1 MCIYDKGTLHLM
13 LCDHHTAAGDVFFP
27 VYTQVAE
34 WGIYVVA
41 VLLMLYKFGWGCFLL
56 VSNWVAGGIG
66 QIIKHIAQAPRPVT
80 WFAQHYPDVQLPA
93 IEGIEFKEWNS
104 FPSGHTI
111 TFFCLFL
118 VLTMVIEELYHTA
131 KRSYSVSGL
140 SAAGGLSA
148 KRSFSAAVYR
158 NHDSAF
164 LRSLHAER
172 RILVDI
178 VFSETPTG
186 FALTIGEHTA
196 TFDYPHEPARNAD
209 QALQTIRTQLAKL
222 GDTPYEAREI
232 HINLSQPYF
241 IPIATLNQWRR
252 QLTQNL

>member
-1 MCIYDKGTLHLM
+1 MRRLYYILSAILLAVLATLMCIYDKGTLHLM
-13 LCDHHTAAGDVFFP
+13 LCDHHTAAGDMFFP

-66 QIIKHIAQAPRPVT
+66 QIIKHLAQAPRPVT

-118 VLTMVIEELYHTA
+118 VLTLVIEERKPSLLLYSSTPLLLIGLAALGAYSRIYMSMHFAEDIFAGIILGVGITA
-131 KRSYSVSGL
+131 LL
-140 SAAGGLSA
+140 SL
-148 KRSFSAAVYR
+148 
-158 NHDSAF
+158 
-164 LRSLHAER
+164 
-172 RILVDI
+172 
-178 VFSETPTG
+178 
-186 FALTIGEHTA
+186 
-196 TFDYPHEPARNAD
+196 
-209 QALQTIRTQLAKL
+209 
-222 GDTPYEAREI
+222 
-232 HINLSQPYF
+232 F
-241 IPIATLNQWRR
+241 IPKLSNTRFWNA
-252 QLTQNL
+252 NLQSSIIIVPISQSLQANR

>member
-1 MCIYDKGTLHLM
+1 MRRLYYILSAILLAVLATLMCIYDKGTLHLM

-27 VYTQVAE
+27 IYTQVAE

-66 QIIKHIAQAPRPVT
+66 QIIKHLAHSPRPVT

-118 VLTMVIEELYHTA
+118 VLTLVIEERKPSLLLYSSTPLLLIGLAALGAYSRIYMSMHFAEDIFAGIILGVGITA
-131 KRSYSVSGL
+131 LLSLLIPKLQDTRFWNVSIR
-140 SAAGGLSA
+140 
-148 KRSFSAAVYR
+148 K
-158 NHDSAF
+158 
-164 LRSLHAER
+164 SL
-172 RILVDI
+172 
-178 VFSETPTG
+178 
-186 FALTIGEHTA
+186 
-196 TFDYPHEPARNAD
+196 
-209 QALQTIRTQLAKL
+209 QANR
-222 GDTPYEAREI
+222 
-232 HINLSQPYF
+232 
-241 IPIATLNQWRR
+241 
-252 QLTQNL
+252 

>member
-1 MCIYDKGTLHLM
+1 MRRLYYILSAILLAVLATLMCIYDKGTLHLM

-131 KRSYSVSGL
+131 KRSYSEAVFQRQRSFSVSGL
-140 SAAGGLSA
+140 SAAGGL
-148 KRSFSAAVYR
+148 
-158 NHDSAF
+158 
-164 LRSLHAER
+164 
-172 RILVDI
+172 
-178 VFSETPTG
+178 
-186 FALTIGEHTA
+186 FALATLGAYSRIYMSMHFAEDIFAGIILGVGITA
-196 TFDYPHEPARNAD
+196 
-209 QALQTIRTQLAKL
+209 L
-222 GDTPYEAREI
+222 
-232 HINLSQPYF
+232 LSLF
-241 IPIATLNQWRR
+241 IPKLSNTRFWNA
-252 QLTQNL
+252 NLHSSIFNHNCSN

>member
-1 MCIYDKGTLHLM
+1 M
-13 LCDHHTAAGDVFFP
+13 
-27 VYTQVAE
+27 
-34 WGIYVVA
+34 
-41 VLLMLYKFGWGCFLL
+41 
-56 VSNWVAGGIG
+56 
-66 QIIKHIAQAPRPVT
+66 
-80 WFAQHYPDVQLPA
+80 
-93 IEGIEFKEWNS
+93 
-104 FPSGHTI
+104 
-111 TFFCLFL
+111 
-118 VLTMVIEELYHTA
+118 
-131 KRSYSVSGL
+131 
-140 SAAGGLSA
+140 
-148 KRSFSAAVYR
+148 
-158 NHDSAF
+158 
-164 LRSLHAER
+164 
-172 RILVDI
+172 DI